1 MRGPDGAPFAFEIL
15 LGGPHENRA
24 EVQAVVDIFQ
34 AALGRLGID
43 PTVTAVDPA
52 QHEDRLTTYDY
63 DMVYQRVGVSLS
75 PGNEQHL
82 YWGSEGVTEPGTG
95 NLAGIDSPAV
105 DAMIDAILA
114 SETREDFVAAT
125 RALDRVLTAG
135 ALRHPALAVGRLVP
149 RLRLGARA
157 PRGDPGLRRLDRL
170 AARRVVARGG
180 LRNRDGPRGLCGD
193 TRTGSEPMQ
202 WIQVKDN
209 WPAFIEKVEEE
220 WPDADRE
227 TLEVLDG
234 DRAALKAH
242 LMEATG
248 QDAQTIEEEL
258 RIWLESSMPLDV
270 MMDDSR
276 DNEQIMESGRYI
288 APGEDVYSDDR
299 DFGDDNAPEP
309 PIGRD

>member
-1 MRGPDGAPFAFEIL
+1 
-15 LGGPHENRA
+15 
-24 EVQAVVDIFQ
+24 
-34 AALGRLGID
+34 
-43 PTVTAVDPA
+43 
-52 QHEDRLTTYDY
+52 
-63 DMVYQRVGVSLS
+63 
-75 PGNEQHL
+75 
-82 YWGSEGVTEPGTG
+82 
-95 NLAGIDSPAV
+95 
-105 DAMIDAILA
+105 
-114 SETREDFVAAT
+114 
-125 RALDRVLTAG
+125 
-135 ALRHPALAVGRLVP
+135 
-149 RLRLGARA
+149 
-157 PRGDPGLRRLDRL
+157 
-170 AARRVVARGG
+170 
-180 LRNRDGPRGLCGD
+180 
-193 TRTGSEPMQ
+193 MQ

-288 APGEDVYSDDR
+288 SPGEDVYSDDR
-299 DFGDDNAPEP
+299 DFGDDNSPEP